1 MAGLADLLQWQGMG
15 ADQQPM
21 QQPQQAPTSLAES
34 ITPDILAKLMEYIQ
48 GSVPQ
53 YQDDPQ
59 RPTDMQ
65 SLLISMGAGLMGSDD
80 FGTGMSQGMSSFMQN
95 RNILDQAQRGQN
107 TERGMGTALGNYRA
121 ASALESLMGGSSS
134 GKQPPDYAAFS
145 ESLKIDYPEF
155 AQEIDAAV
163 SSGDEVLI
171 RGLRKH
177 LANAS
182 GETDADAHDKFVREQ
197 EYKAENSK
205 PTTYK
210 PDRVTQGEQSG
221 YYNHSTGEF
230 SALPDGTEFFQQ
242 PDDPLMSQGREL
254 QNSIKELQY
263 IKELFGADLSFEEF
277 FAMSRNPEFMEI
289 LEAAK
294 QRYLAESGQGG
305 LPR

>member
-65 SLLISMGAGLMGSDD
+65 SLLISMGAGLMGADD

-197 EYKAENSK
+197 EYKAANSDA
-205 PTTYK
+205 TTYK
-210 PDRVTQGEQSG
+210 PDKAVHDGQQGYISD
-221 YYNHSTGEF
+221 GEF
-230 SALPDGTEFFQQ
+230 SALPEGTEFFSPRQE
-242 PDDPLMSQGREL
+242 DTDVDKLMEMLKLIALENKTLGDVFPEDAKYTL
-254 QNSIKELQY
+254 DNTWG
-263 IKELFGADLSFEEF
+263 LFLWWRDKF
-277 FAMSRNPEFMEI
+277 FG
-289 LEAAK
+289 
-294 QRYLAESGQGG
+294 SGENTKSHK
-305 LPR
+305 RTSCI

>member
-53 YQDDPQ
+53 YEEGPQ
-59 RPTDMQ
+59 RNPQMEMIAR
-65 SLLISMGAGLMGSDD
+65 LGAGIMSGSNM
-80 FGTGMSQGMSSFMQN
+80 GTGFGQGAAAAVQG
-95 RNILDQAQRGQN
+95 QAAGDELERRQN

-182 GETDADAHDKFVREQ
+182 GETDADAHDKFAREQ

-230 SALPDGTEFFQQ
+230 SALPEGTEFFQQ